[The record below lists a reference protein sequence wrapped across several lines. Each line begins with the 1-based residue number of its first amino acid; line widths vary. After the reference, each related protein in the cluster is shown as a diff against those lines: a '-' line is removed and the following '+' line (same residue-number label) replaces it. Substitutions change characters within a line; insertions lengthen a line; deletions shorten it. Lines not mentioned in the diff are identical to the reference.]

1 MEKVKNMKRM
11 KSINLLFIGL
21 LFPIQM
27 LMAQETVTL
36 EQCQNWARESHPVLK
51 QQELYR
57 QILDLKNENNSTT
70 YLPQVN
76 LNAQTTYQSD
86 VTQLPIKLPGMDVPL
101 VSKDQYKFYLDLK
114 QTIWDGGL
122 SKAKELINEAENAG
136 NQQQVEVELYQVK
149 ERINQFFFTS
159 FLIQENIK
167 VLDKKIETLTERRKQ
182 LESAVNN
189 GMVLS
194 SELDQLLAELIKTD
208 QIIIELKSRRET
220 VLSALAILTGKAT
233 EQLQNLTLTEPVIET
248 DLPLMR
254 PELDLFSKQNELLSA
269 NSEILQKQRN
279 PKLFGFGQ
287 AGYGRPGLN
296 MLNNEFDTYYLVGV
310 GFSWNVLDWKTT
322 ERQKQVLKFQQDII
336 QTKQETFVRNIDL
349 ATDQQIKEINQI
361 TELLKGDEELIQIRG
376 RITKSSSSKLENGT
390 ITTADYIQD
399 LNAETTARMMLE
411 THKIQLK
418 EARIKLE
425 NIRGNQ

>member
-1 MEKVKNMKRM
+1 MKTT
-11 KSINLLFIGL
+11 KLLFFGL
-21 LFPIQM
+21 LFPIHL

-36 EQCQNWARESHPVLK
+36 EQCQTWARESHPILK
-51 QQELYR
+51 QQEFYR

-101 VSKDQYKFYLDLK
+101 VSQDQYKFYLDLK

-208 QIIIELKSRRET
+208 QIILELKSRRET
-220 VLSALAILTGKAT
+220 VLSGLAILTGKAT
-233 EQLQNLTLTEPVIET
+233 EQLQNLIMTEPTI
-248 DLPLMR
+248 DLQIPLTR
-254 PELDLFSKQNELLSA
+254 PEIDLFNKQNELLNA

-279 PKLFGFGQ
+279 PKFFGFGQ
-287 AGYGRPGLN
+287 AGYGKPGLN

-322 ERQKQVLKFQQDII
+322 VRQKQVLKFQQDII

-376 RITKSSSSKLENGT
+376 RITKASSSKLENGT